1 MAIIYAPV
9 YTVNSIYSPCT
20 FVTSRT
26 NAIPVVKAQAEIYV
40 DGSFIVT
47 NLEKSPYS
55 NVGTTYYFEFDIS
68 RILQTLNQ
76 PKPQNQTSIFG
87 EYGQPYIATNND
99 IHCFFYAI
107 IKYYEINPITGLI
120 TQIIGSDILFPN
132 YAISGAIQPF
142 NENQGFNNYLMYF
155 GSNVPALTNHP
166 YTTIIGNRKPICDDE
181 NEFMTILPFDALI
194 NAYQVITFDSNGSV
208 LEIGKKVIP
217 DNTTYIP
224 ITIGVGVPNLTGVSW
239 DSGTITTFTGVAY
252 YTIEFGNLS
261 ISTFTT
267 SSQIYG
273 FEIENCCTNNIR
285 LLWMNRLGGSD
296 AFTFKVK
303 NIYKEVS
310 KGEIGQI
317 PARWDPS
324 FSLGTYL
331 SPIRSFD
338 KGRFK
343 INSVSEKV
351 FQVESE
357 YYLPEIGYWLMEVLS
372 SPEVYMEWHDPMH
385 QYYNFNI
392 ESGFVAVI
400 IDDAELTWNSTND
413 LVNVSFT
420 LRMSNY
426 VNMQQN

>member
-1 MAIIYAPV
+1 
-9 YTVNSIYSPCT
+9 
-20 FVTSRT
+20 
-26 NAIPVVKAQAEIYV
+26 
-40 DGSFIVT
+40 
-47 NLEKSPYS
+47 
-55 NVGTTYYFEFDIS
+55 
-68 RILQTLNQ
+68 
-76 PKPQNQTSIFG
+76 
-87 EYGQPYIATNND
+87 
-99 IHCFFYAI
+99 
-107 IKYYEINPITGLI
+107 
-120 TQIIGSDILFPN
+120 
-132 YAISGAIQPF
+132 
-142 NENQGFNNYLMYF
+142 
-155 GSNVPALTNHP
+155 
-166 YTTIIGNRKPICDDE
+166 
-181 NEFMTILPFDALI
+181 
-194 NAYQVITFDSNGSV
+194 
-208 LEIGKKVIP
+208 
-217 DNTTYIP
+217 
-224 ITIGVGVPNLTGVSW
+224 
-239 DSGTITTFTGVAY
+239 
-252 YTIEFGNLS
+252 
-261 ISTFTT
+261 
-267 SSQIYG
+267 
-273 FEIENCCTNNIR
+273 
-285 LLWMNRLGGSD
+285 MNRLGGSD

-357 YYLPEIGYWLMEVLS
+357 YYLPEVGYWLMELLS

-385 QYYNFNI
+385 QYYSFNI

-420 LRMSNY
+420 FRMSNY